1 MKKIIIL
8 VFFSCNIVISQNS
21 SQFEYDEEF
30 KINQTVFL
38 FGDNVKLR
46 NEPSTDAKTISLLK
60 IGTALKIIE
69 VTDKTYLYNGI
80 ETPWYKVEYNDKQGY
95 VVGGLISITEKKN
108 NETRFLFSFKMD
120 NSKLYVITRVLI
132 NKSSDYLEN
141 ITEFKGDN
149 YLFRI
154 FLYDNLGIENVNNI
168 IYFNYLPESCGANT
182 GGFYLFLNDSG
193 LYKVLDLTSSADI
206 GFWESENLIFPNNP
220 KGEKDKIL
228 FLKEHGQYPED
239 IESNDDPIWEET
251 NSIKIILKWEDN
263 KLTPN
268 PRTILNKIETY

>member
-1 MKKIIIL
+1 MKKIILL
-8 VFFSCNIVISQNS
+8 VFFICNIVIGQNS
-21 SQFEYDEEF
+21 SQFEYDQEF

-60 IGTALKIIE
+60 IGTTLKIIE

-80 ETPWYKVEYNDKQGY
+80 ESPWYKVEYNDKQGY
-95 VVGGLISITEKKN
+95 LVGGLISITEKKS

-120 NSKLYVITRVLI
+120 NSKLYVITRVLT

-154 FLYDNLGIENVNNI
+154 FLHDNLGIENVNHI
-168 IYFNYLPESCGANT
+168 LYFNYLPESCEANT

-193 LYKVLDLTSSADI
+193 LHKVLDLTSSADI
-206 GFWESENLIFPNNP
+206 GFWESEILIFPNNP
-220 KGEKDKIL
+220 NGEKDKIL
-228 FLKEHGQYPED
+228 FLKEHGQFPED

-251 NSIKIILKWEDN
+251 NSIKINLKWEDN

-268 PRTILNKIETY
+268 PRTILNKIENY